1 MKACE
6 QLETLI
12 KIAYHIIVKLTKLFL
27 FHLGF

>member
-1 MKACE
+1 MKVYE

-27 FHLGF
+27 FYLAF